1 MSTLLQADT
10 IDGIAESLP
19 NPATPE
25 GFVLILVGVFVLALV
40 VKRLYDRRSGDETET
55 VDMADVLEPETVERG
70 SAEGQVL
77 DDIAERH
84 KSTVA
89 PAAIEWNTRSAVV
102 GEQWTQTLYIEE
114 YPDYPKDGYLN
125 ELFDLTDVEFDLTV
139 HITPKNQQA
148 ARDELQKVADS
159 LQADA
164 DLEHSVRGVYLQDR
178 ASEAAATYT
187 AVEGGARVFDQ
198 AMFVTVRAETQA
210 ELSESVRHVRST
222 LRDQPAGLIPKTAL
236 CKQDLALQSA
246 APVGPN
252 RFGREAIALG
262 GAVGALLASPHNA
275 TILEEGGVEFGVH
288 KDNRSPVVIDP
299 FARENGYAMFTIGD
313 PGSGKSF
320 GSKQNFIRSIEQ
332 SEDRIGIILEPLN
345 NWAGVAEALGA
356 ERITVGGNMGL
367 NPLELKQTPERVRR
381 AMGEDASPFKDKK
394 DDALSFLM
402 NFFALRG
409 VELGDRLT
417 TVETARDEAY
427 ARKGITDDIDTHD
440 SESPTL
446 RDMMDVFEEMV
457 EHPEEFVVRS
467 DAESEKI
474 RDDAKWLLDQFRPF
488 EEGGR
493 YANLG
498 KQTEFDIRNEDII
511 YLDFGQKDGSVGG
524 STSLIMQLLISLVY
538 ERAKETDK
546 EIVFVIDEARYIMQD
561 TATLQFLETVF
572 RHHRHH
578 DLSIR
583 LVTQT
588 VDEFFQHDESEAILD
603 QCAVKQFHQL
613 DGMDEHWANE
623 FGLNH
628 AQMRYVQNAV
638 LGSEEV
644 GYSEALVGVDNDWRG
659 IEVRALPKEQRV
671 IDFNAKE
678 QSRVELPGATDSE
691 SVGGDKERS
700 VENHRDGEISST
712 VIS

>member
-1 MSTLLQADT
+1 MVSLDKWVLCFRDCRTRDPNSISVLTNQA
-10 IDGIAESLP
+10 
-19 NPATPE
+19 
-25 GFVLILVGVFVLALV
+25 
-40 VKRLYDRRSGDETET
+40 Y
-55 VDMADVLEPETVERG
+55 
-70 SAEGQVL
+70 
-77 DDIAERH
+77 
-84 KSTVA
+84 
-89 PAAIEWNTRSAVV
+89 
-102 GEQWTQTLYIEE
+102 
-114 YPDYPKDGYLN
+114 
-125 ELFDLTDVEFDLTV
+125 
-139 HITPKNQQA
+139 ITPKNQQA
-148 ARDELQKVADS
+148 ARDELQKAADS

-198 AMFVTVRAETQA
+198 AMFVTIRANTQ
-210 ELSESVRHVRST
+210 EKLRESVRRVRST
-222 LRDQPAGLIPKTAL
+222 VRGHLAGFMPKTAL

-252 RFGREAIALG
+252 QFGREAFALG
-262 GAVGALLASPHNA
+262 GAVGALLASPHNV

-288 KDNRSPVVIDP
+288 KDNRNPVVIDP

-345 NWAGVAEALGA
+345 NWTGVAEALGA
-356 ERITVGGNMGL
+356 ERITVGGNMGQ
-367 NPLELKQTPERVRR
+367 NPLELKPTPDRVQR

-402 NFFALRG
+402 NFFALRNI
-409 VELGDRLT
+409 ELGDRLT

-427 ARKGITDDIDTHD
+427 ARKEITDDIDTHD
-440 SESPTL
+440 NESPTL
-446 RDMMDVFEEMV
+446 REMMDVFEEMI
-457 EHPEEFVVRS
+457 EEPEAFVVRS
-467 DAESEKI
+467 DAEAEKI

-498 KQTEFDIRNEDII
+498 KQTEFDIRDEDII
-511 YLDFGQKDGSVGG
+511 YFDFGQKDGSVGG

-659 IEVRALPKEQRV
+659 IEVRTLPKEQRV
-671 IDFNAKE
+671 IDFDAKE
-678 QSRVELPGATDSE
+678 QSRAELPGATDSE
-691 SVGGDKERS
+691 SVGDDEKRAAENRGDS
-700 VENHRDGEISST
+700 EIPST
-712 VIS
+712 VTS